1 MKLKLVMMPPQ
12 SDLSRKWAV
21 RLQGELQGW
30 DIAVPET
37 DAEARTEIADADAA
51 YGWVPPEA
59 LPDAKKLRWLQNPFA
74 GPFPNYYYPELIAH
88 PVMVTNPRGIYSDH
102 IAHHIMTFVLSLA
115 RGMPDY
121 LEAQRERRWDKNAR
135 KRPYLYLAEATALIV
150 GVGGIGAET
159 ARLCKAFGMTVLG
172 VDPRPEHAVGDVE
185 IYPVSALDRLLPSA
199 DFVIVTTP
207 HTPQTE
213 GMWNA
218 KRFAQMKRSGHFI
231 NIGRGKTTRLDDLA
245 DALEKGVIAGCG
257 LDVYEVEPLPA
268 EHRLWSLPNVLL
280 TPHIAVRDA
289 ENVPERRFQ
298 ILLDN
303 ARRFAAGKPLHN
315 PVDKAAWF

>member
-12 SDLSRKWAV
+12 ADLSRKWAA
-21 RLQGELQGW
+21 RLQRELPGYVVV
-30 DIAVPET
+30 VPESDE
-37 DAEARTEIADADAA
+37 DARREIADADAA

-102 IAHHIMTFVLSLA
+102 IAHHIMTFVLALA

-121 LEAQRERRWDKNAR
+121 LEAQRQRRWDKNAR
-135 KRPYLYLAEATALIV
+135 RHPYIYLAEATALIV

-159 ARLCKAFGMTVLG
+159 ARLCRAFGMTVLG
-172 VDPRPEHAVGDVE
+172 VDPRPEHAVRDVE
-185 IYPVSALDRLLPSA
+185 IYPIVALDRLLPSA

-207 HTPQTE
+207 HTPETE

-218 KRFAQMKRSGHFI
+218 KRFAQMKRTGHFI

-268 EHRLWSLPNVLL
+268 DHRLWTLPNVLL

-303 ARRFAAGKPLHN
+303 ARRFAAGEPLHN
-315 PVDKAAWF
+315 QVDKAAWF